1 MSQPDACRVILG
13 NSAWKNCQMVCKPG
27 SVTLLPALATIHLE
41 RLLPAAS
48 SNLPGHDA
56 GPHLNEQAVPMSL
69 YGFAPDG
76 VYHARSVARPAVR
89 SYRTISPL
97 PWHAMAVY
105 FLWHFP

>member
-1 MSQPDACRVILG
+1 MYGKS
-13 NSAWKNCQMVCKPG
+13 CQMIDKPG

-56 GPHLNEQAVPMSL
+56 GPHLNERAVSMSL

-76 VYHARSVARPAVR
+76 VCLARSVARPAVR

-97 PWHAMAVY
+97 PWQAMAVS